1 MGDGF
6 RLYHLL
12 FHFSIKKY
20 INLFFDVTLKDKF
33 IYIFDLKNQK
43 RVMETV
49 VCPPTII
56 FHSLDLVNEKKGK
69 GTGIGTLM
77 PT

>member
-43 RVMETV
+43 KVMGDG
-49 VCPPTII
+49 CLSPNYHFPCLGP
-56 FHSLDLVNEKKGK
+56 SK
-69 GTGIGTLM
+69 
-77 PT
+77 